1 MNDTVVVNLKC
12 VFVMMLG
19 MSPEEVVNQA
29 VRMLRKNVNSEACI
43 DSLLQEQV
51 CSISLIWYSFN
62 SWFPAQCSF

>member
-1 MNDTVVVNLKC
+1 MSKMNDTVV
-12 VFVMMLG
+12 FVVMLG

-51 CSISLIWYSFN
+51 CSISFIWYSFN
-62 SWFPAQCSF
+62 S

>member
-1 MNDTVVVNLKC
+1 
-12 VFVMMLG
+12 MLG

-51 CSISLIWYSFN
+51 CSISFIWYSFN
-62 SWFPAQCSF
+62 S